1 MVDALELL
9 LKTEIPALP
18 EKTYKVKRLSAICG
32 DSVVFK
38 LQALPYNR
46 AAEISKKQSEDMNV
60 HIVLAGTIEPNLKST
75 ELLAKYNAVT
85 PAELVKKMLLP
96 GEIEDLSRAIEKLSG
111 YREVTLE
118 EIKKK

>member
-1 MVDALELL
+1 MKVLDIL
-9 LKTEIPALP
+9 LKTDIQDLP
-18 EKTYKVKRLSAICG
+18 EKEYKLKRLSTICG
-32 DSVVFK
+32 APVVFK
-38 LQALPYNR
+38 LRALPYNR
-46 AAEISKKQSEDMNV
+46 ASELTRDQRDDLNV
-60 HIVLAGTIEPNLKST
+60 HIVLAGTVEPDLKDSD
-75 ELLAKYNAVT
+75 LLSKFNVVT